1 MDGKKCVRNVQLN
14 LKGEFKME
22 DEFIITFWNE
32 KKYKIKNV
40 KEIEKEKP
48 KEYNK
53 YVSPID
59 EKICKWKIK

>member
-1 MDGKKCVRNVQLN
+1 
-14 LKGEFKME
+14 ME
-22 DEFIITFWNE
+22 DEFIITFWNK

-40 KEIEKEKP
+40 KEIKKKP

>member
-1 MDGKKCVRNVQLN
+1 
-14 LKGEFKME
+14 ME

-59 EKICKWKIK
+59 KKICKWKIK